1 MHSREHLAIPRR
13 RYVWSL
19 GAVLIIAAMGVN
31 YARWQASGYHLNIAD
46 LGWATLVG
54 MLAQFVDGALGM
66 AYGVTA
72 ASFFLAVGFTPAVAS
87 ASVHVAKLFTSGAS
101 ALSHWRMGNIERS
114 LLWRLV
120 IPGIVGAFVGV
131 FVVTNADGTWLKPYV
146 NGYLLCM
153 GVWIIIKAFW
163 QVQSVASGKPATI
176 SFVGFVGAFVDAI
189 GGGGWGPVVTTSMMG
204 TGREAR
210 YVVGTVNTAEFF
222 VTLVSGVTLALVV
235 SVQAWESVAGL
246 ILGGMIMAPFAAWVA
261 GKLPRKWLMVAVGVL
276 ISCLSAWSLWQYSGA

>member
-1 MHSREHLAIPRR
+1 MSQYAPIPRR

-19 GAVLIIAAMGVN
+19 GAVLIIAAVGVN
-31 YARWQASGYHLNIAD
+31 YARWQASGYMLDATA

-72 ASFFLAVGFTPAVAS
+72 ASFFLAIGFTPAVAS

-120 IPGIVGAFVGV
+120 IPGIVGALIGV
-131 FVVTNADGTWLKPYV
+131 YVLTSADGTWLKPYV
-146 NGYLLCM
+146 NGYLLFM
-153 GVWIIIKAFW
+153 GIWIIIKAFW
-163 QVQSVASGKPATI
+163 QSTSVATGKPATI
-176 SFVGFVGAFVDAI
+176 SLVGFVGAFVDAI
-189 GGGGWGPVVTTSMMG
+189 GGGGWGPVVTTSMLG

-210 YVVGTVNTAEFF
+210 YVVGTVNSAEFF
-222 VTLVSGVTLALVV
+222 VTLVSGVTLALIV

-246 ILGGMIMAPFAAWVA
+246 ILGGMVMAPFAAWVA
-261 GKLPRKWLMVAVGVL
+261 GRLPRKLLMVAVGVL
-276 ISCLSAWSLWQYSGA
+276 ISCLSAWSLWQYIR

>member
-1 MHSREHLAIPRR
+1 MSQYARVPRR

-19 GAVLIIAAMGVN
+19 GAVLVIAAIGVN
-31 YARWQASGYHLNIAD
+31 YARWQAAGYALDTTA

-120 IPGIVGAFVGV
+120 LPGIVGALVGV
-131 FVVTNADGTWLKPYV
+131 YVVTNADGTWLKPYV
-146 NGYLLCM
+146 NGYLLFM
-153 GVWIIIKAFW
+153 GIWIIIKAFW
-163 QVQSVASGKPATI
+163 KVQSVATGKPGTI
-176 SFVGFVGAFVDAI
+176 SLVGFVGAFVDAI
-189 GGGGWGPVVTTSMMG
+189 GGGGWGPVVTTSMLG

-246 ILGGMIMAPFAAWVA
+246 ILGGMLMAPFAAWVA
-261 GKLPRKWLMVAVGVL
+261 GRLPRTWLMVAVGIL
-276 ISCLSAWSLWQYSGA
+276 ISCLSAWSLWQYVG

>member
-1 MHSREHLAIPRR
+1 MNQKAIIPRR
-13 RYVWSL
+13 RHVWAL
-19 GAVLIIAAMGVN
+19 GALLVVAAIGVN
-31 YARWQASGYHLNIAD
+31 YARWQASGYTLDATA

-54 MLAQFVDGALGM
+54 MLAQLVDGALGM

-72 ASFFLAVGFTPAVAS
+72 SSFFLAVGFAPAVAS

-101 ALSHWRMGNIERS
+101 ALSHWRMGNVERS

-120 IPGIVGAFVGV
+120 LPGIVGAFVGV
-131 FVVTNADGTWLKPYV
+131 YVVTTADGTWLKPYV

-163 QVQSVASGKPATI
+163 SVTSVATSRVGTI
-176 SFVGFVGAFVDAI
+176 SVVGFIGAFVDAI
-189 GGGGWGPVVTTSMMG
+189 GGGGWGPVVTTSMLG

-222 VTLVSGVTLALVV
+222 VTLVSGITLALVV

-246 ILGGMIMAPFAAWVA
+246 ILGGMMMAPVAAWVA
-261 GKLPRKWLMVAVGVL
+261 GRLPRKWLMVAVGVL
-276 ISCLSAWSLWQYSGA
+276 ISALSAWSLWLQLR

>member
-1 MHSREHLAIPRR
+1 MNQQVNIPRR

-19 GAVLIIAAMGVN
+19 GAVLVIAAIGVN
-31 YARWQASGYHLNIAD
+31 YARWQASAHALDTTA

-101 ALSHWRMGNIERS
+101 ALSHWRMGNIEPT

-120 IPGIVGAFVGV
+120 LPGIVGALVGV
-131 FVVTNADGTWLKPYV
+131 YVLTNADGTWLKPYV
-146 NGYLLCM
+146 NGYLLLM
-153 GVWIIIKAFW
+153 GIWIIMKAFW
-163 QVQSVASGKPATI
+163 QVQSVATGKPSTI

-189 GGGGWGPVVTTSMMG
+189 GGGGWGPVVTTSMLG

-222 VTLVSGVTLALVV
+222 VTLVSGITLALVV

-246 ILGGMIMAPFAAWVA
+246 ILGGMLMAPFAAWVA
-261 GKLPRKWLMVAVGVL
+261 GRLPRRVLMVAVGIL
-276 ISCLSAWSLWQYSGA
+276 ITCLSAWSLWQYLG

>member
-1 MHSREHLAIPRR
+1 MSQQTTIPRR

-19 GAVLIIAAMGVN
+19 GAVLVVAAIGVN
-31 YARWQASGYHLNIAD
+31 YARWQAAGYELDAGA

-72 ASFFLAVGFTPAVAS
+72 SSFFLALGFTPAVAS

-120 IPGIVGAFVGV
+120 IPGIIGALCGV
-131 FVVTNADGTWLKPYV
+131 YVVTNADGTWLKPYV
-146 NGYLLCM
+146 NGYLLFM
-153 GVWIIIKAFW
+153 GIWIIIKAFW
-163 QVQSVASGKPATI
+163 RVQPVAAGQHGAVSV
-176 SFVGFVGAFVDAI
+176 VGFVGAFVDAI
-189 GGGGWGPVVTTSMMG
+189 GGGGWGPVVTTSMLG

-222 VTLVSGVTLALVV
+222 VTVVSGVTLALIV

-246 ILGGMIMAPFAAWVA
+246 ILGGMLMAPFAAWIA
-261 GKLPRKWLMVAVGVL
+261 GRLPRTWLMVAVGIL
-276 ISCLSAWSLWQYSGA
+276 ISCLSAWSLWQYTG

>member
-1 MHSREHLAIPRR
+1 MSQYVAIPRR

-19 GAVLIIAAMGVN
+19 GAVLVIAAVTVN
-31 YARWQASGYHLNIAD
+31 YARWQASAHTFDAIA

-72 ASFFLAVGFTPAVAS
+72 ASFFLAIGFSPAVAS

-120 IPGIVGAFVGV
+120 LPGIVGALAGV
-131 FVVTNADGTWLKPYV
+131 YLLTSADGVWLKPYI
-146 NGYLLCM
+146 NGYLLFM
-153 GVWIIIKAFW
+153 GIWIIIKAFW
-163 QVQSVASGKPATI
+163 QVQSVATGNPRII
-176 SFVGFVGAFVDAI
+176 SLVGFIGAFVDAI
-189 GGGGWGPVVTTSMMG
+189 GGGGWGPVVTTSMLG

-222 VTLVSGVTLALVV
+222 VTLVSGVTLAIVV

-246 ILGGMIMAPFAAWVA
+246 ILGGMVMAPFAAWVA
-261 GKLPRKWLMVAVGVL
+261 GRLPRNVLMVAVGVL
-276 ISCLSAWSLWQYSGA
+276 ISCLSAWSLWQYIA